1 MAAISF
7 TVAYAS
13 SMEAVT
19 GMTPNQVVYAD
30 DLGNC
35 AGCVAETNSCWAC
48 ITTEQQVFSDV
59 NLTSPVSDGY
69 YMALYGEEFGPAVW
83 HIVGGYPQTAGYEN
97 PPKA

>member
-13 SMEAVT
+13 SSEAVT

-35 AGCVAETNSCWAC
+35 ASCVAET
-48 ITTEQQVFSDV
+48 
-59 NLTSPVSDGY
+59 
-69 YMALYGEEFGPAVW
+69 
-83 HIVGGYPQTAGYEN
+83 
-97 PPKA
+97 